1 MPLDS
6 SALHHENPQNG
17 SGTMP
22 HSLPNLLKQG
32 FLSPHYQFLSPFL
45 LSHCRLLR
53 LLMTDSLPPWYA
65 LPPCNRQVG
74 GLGGILLKLDNY
86 LE

>member
-6 SALHHENPQNG
+6 AALHHENPQNVWHNA
-17 SGTMP
+17 SQVAKP
-22 HSLPNLLKQG
+22 LKTRI
-32 FLSPHYQFLSPFL
+32 FLIPHYQFLSPFL
-45 LSHCRLLR
+45 LSHCRRLR
-53 LLMTDSLPPWYA
+53 VLMTDSHPPWYA

-74 GLGGILLKLDNY
+74 GLGGILLKLDND